1 MIDRSQ
7 VEILA
12 PAGDLE
18 KLKVAVAYGADAVY
32 MAGKKFGLRT
42 FSGNFTHEE
51 MIEGISYAHA
61 HGVKCYVT
69 MNIMAHEAD
78 IAEVDEELLF
88 IANEAKADAVLI
100 SDAGIFRRARLVA
113 PNLEVHISTQAST
126 TNSEGCLFWYELGAK
141 RIVLA
146 REVSLK
152 QIESIK
158 SKLPED
164 MTIETFVHGAMCVS
178 YSGRCLLSNYYT
190 GRSSNK
196 GACAQPCRWG
206 YYVDQQENLTTNS
219 VIVEEKRLE
228 DKLPVEEDSHGTYI
242 FNSKDICMIDHVP
255 ELIKAGVNS
264 FKIEGRI
271 KGAFYAAA
279 ATKAYREAVDKFF
292 ENPDA
297 YEFDEHWNLILDK
310 IVHRDY
316 ATGFFY
322 DKPGENAQIVE
333 DKSYNKP
340 AFVVGVIEGYDKTT
354 GLYKVSQRNKV
365 FKGDTVNALIPKGYV
380 DPFVITELYDEE
392 MNPID
397 STPHSKMT
405 YYMRVSTECMLPEMT
420 FISRD
425 GDKDMGIKPQL

>member
-1 MIDRSQ
+1 MLDRSM
-7 VEILA
+7 VEILS

-32 MAGKKFGLRT
+32 MAGKRFGLRT
-42 FSGNFTHEE
+42 FSGNFTREE
-51 MIEGISYAHA
+51 MIEGISYAHE

-78 IAEVDEELLF
+78 IEVLDDEILF
-88 IANEAKADAVLI
+88 VANEAKADAVI
-100 SDAGIFRRARLVA
+100 VSDAGIFRRIRKIA
-113 PNLEVHISTQAST
+113 PNLEIHISTQAST
-126 TNSEGCLFWYELGAK
+126 TNSEGCLFWYEQGAK
-141 RIVLA
+141 RIVFA
-146 REVSLK
+146 RELSLQ
-152 QIESIK
+152 QIASIK
-158 SKLPED
+158 PKLPED
-164 MTIETFVHGAMCVS
+164 MTIECFVHGAMCVS

-206 YYVDQQENLTTNS
+206 YYVDQQENLVTNS
-219 VIVEEKRLE
+219 TIVEEKRLE
-228 DKLPVEEDSHGTYI
+228 DKLPIEEDSHGTYI

-292 ENPDA
+292 EDPEK
-297 YEFDEHWNLILDK
+297 YSVDENWNLILDK

-322 DKPGENAQIVE
+322 DNPGQNAQIVE

-340 AFVVGVIEGYDKTT
+340 AFVVGVVEGFDEETK
-354 GLYKVSQRNKV
+354 LYKVTQRNKV

-380 DPFVITELYDEE
+380 EPFVITELYDEE
-392 MNPID
+392 MNPIEA
-397 STPHSKMT
+397 TPHSKMT
-405 YYMRVSTECMLPEMT
+405 YYMRISSDAYLPEMS

-425 GDKDMGIKPQL
+425 GDKDLGIKPQL

>member
-1 MIDRSQ
+1 MLDRSM
-7 VEILA
+7 VEILS

-32 MAGKKFGLRT
+32 MAGKRFGLRT
-42 FSGNFTHEE
+42 FSGNFTREE
-51 MIEGISYAHA
+51 MVEGIKYAHD

-78 IAEVDEELLF
+78 IDVIDEEILF
-88 IANEAKADAVLI
+88 VANEAKADAVI
-100 SDAGIFRRARLVA
+100 VSDAGIFRKIRKLA
-113 PNLEVHISTQAST
+113 PDLEIHISTQAST
-126 TNSEGCLFWYELGAK
+126 TNSEGCLFWYEQGAK
-141 RIVLA
+141 RIVFA
-146 REVSLK
+146 RELSLS
-152 QIESIK
+152 QIASIK
-158 SKLPED
+158 PKLPSD
-164 MTIETFVHGAMCVS
+164 MTIECFVHGAMCVS

-206 YYVDQQENLTTNS
+206 YYVDQQENLVTNS

-292 ENPDA
+292 EDPEK
-297 YEFDEHWNLILDK
+297 YSVDENWNLILDK

-340 AFVVGVIEGYDKTT
+340 AFVVGVVEGYDEEKK
-354 GLYKVSQRNKV
+354 LYKVSQRNKV
-365 FKGDTVNALIPKGYV
+365 FKGDMVNALVPKGYV
-380 DPFVITELYDEE
+380 DPFTITELYDEE

-405 YYMRVSTECMLPEMT
+405 YYMRISSDAYLPNMS

-425 GDKDMGIKPQL
+425 GDKDLGIKPQM